1 MAEIVYFLCA
11 TASLVCAALLLRKYQ
26 QTRVRLLFW
35 SSACFIC
42 FAINNIML
50 FVDLVLLPTSV
61 DLSIPRNLTNLL
73 GVFLLLYGMIS
84 ETP

>member
-1 MAEIVYFLCA
+1 MAELVYFLCA
-11 TASLVCAALLLRKYQ
+11 LASFVCAALLLRKYR

-42 FAINNIML
+42 FALNNILL

-73 GVFLLLYGMIS
+73 GVVLLLYGMIGD
-84 ETP
+84 TH

>member
-11 TASLVCAALLLRKYQ
+11 LASFTCAALLLRKYK

-42 FAINNIML
+42 FAVNNVLL
-50 FVDLVLLPTSV
+50 FVDLVILPKAI
-61 DLSIPRNLTNLL
+61 DLSVGRNIANLL
-73 GVFLLLYGMIS
+73 GLVLLLYGMICD
-84 ETP
+84 TD